1 MVIVIDKKYMN
12 TAHKI
17 LRENKYSYKIIGQT
31 LRDSQKIKTNVCRL
45 KICNFILRT
54 WFKSRKLTS

>member
-31 LRDSQKIKTNVCRL
+31 LRDSS
-45 KICNFILRT
+45 
-54 WFKSRKLTS
+54 KSKLMYVD

>member
-17 LRENKYSYKIIGQT
+17 LRENKYSYKIIGQMI
-31 LRDSQKIKTNVCRL
+31 RDSS
-45 KICNFILRT
+45 
-54 WFKSRKLTS
+54 KSKLMYVD